1 MRVDQTVPEVWL
13 EVVLDVVTEVR
24 VAETGSDG
32 AGLVVTDVS
41 LAAVRQ
47 GLQWGRDVA
56 QQDPPGETFSQGR
69 WNTTAQVTVRVESG
83 DFSLVQALIGGS
95 SLCWCQGLVFHI
107 AITTQL
113 KASKIPPTCGKK
125 RELILGT
132 RVDHSDPA

>member
-1 MRVDQTVPEVWL
+1 MDRTVPEVWL

-56 QQDPPGETFSQGR
+56 QQDPAGETFSQGR
-69 WNTTAQVTVRVESG
+69 WNTTAQSG
-83 DFSLVQALIGGS
+83 ALSLVQIRGDTVLFWHESIIGG
-95 SLCWCQGLVFHI
+95 VV
-107 AITTQL
+107 
-113 KASKIPPTCGKK
+113 P
-125 RELILGT
+125 
-132 RVDHSDPA
+132 